1 MYPDG
6 LPLSLMN
13 FLHWCVSTIW
23 VSKFPFIDSSWVFSP
38 LLSISWQCFHSM
50 SPWNHVL
57 PGPMTPPSFTVPL
70 SCELTVWRGPFSS
83 TPGAIP
89 IAKKKKNLCCELLCC
104 RERHQNH
111 NKQSLL
117 QAVLMEAA
125 EAFIH
130 IAVILTLHGSKEH
143 KLKNLSGKCLPGLV
157 GVGRGEG

>member
-23 VSKFPFIDSSWVFSP
+23 VSKLPFIDSSPVFAP

-57 PGPMTPPSFTVPL
+57 WAPVTPPSFTVPL
-70 SCELTVWRGPFSS
+70 SCELCGKVLFHPPQELYPLRL
-83 TPGAIP
+83 
-89 IAKKKKNLCCELLCC
+89 KKKKNLCCELLCC

-111 NKQSLL
+111 NQQSLL

-130 IAVILTLHGSKEH
+130 IAVILTLHGSMEH
-143 KLKNLSGKCLPGLV
+143 KLKNLSGKRLPGLV